1 MADLTGILGTM
12 LATGMGGRS
21 SRGPAFSAS
30 PFGMGGSGGLGGL
43 GGGLGGSLGS
53 GLGAGSMGMSAG
65 HGGMD
70 FKHVAGLGALGYLAY
85 KAFQERQQNTG
96 AQGAGSQ
103 PGAGTGAGTG
113 GGIFGGLFGGGQ
125 GSGSGSGGSLG
136 DRLSSVFGSSQ
147 GGSGQ
152 RETSGTPETTAYPD
166 VAMEDQQALLLIRAM
181 IAAANAD
188 GEITAE
194 ERQRIIGK
202 LDEAGAGP
210 EERQVV
216 ERELANPISTD
227 ALVREV
233 RDQQTAEQVYL
244 ASALAIEPDT
254 EAERS
259 YLQYL
264 AARLKLEPQR
274 AEELHRIA

>member
-1 MADLTGILGTM
+1 MSA
-12 LATGMGGRS
+12 MGG
-21 SRGPAFSAS
+21 
-30 PFGMGGSGGLGGL
+30 
-43 GGGLGGSLGS
+43 
-53 GLGAGSMGMSAG
+53 
-65 HGGMD
+65 GGMD

-96 AQGAGSQ
+96 AQGSGSS
-103 PGAGTGAGTG
+103 TGTG

-125 GSGSGSGGSLG
+125 GEAAPAQGQPQSGGSLS
-136 DRLSSVFGSSQ
+136 DRLSSVFSSQ
-147 GGSGQ
+147 Q
-152 RETSGTPETTAYPD
+152 REAPETSAYPD
-166 VAMEDQQALLLIRAM
+166 VAMEDRQALLLIRAM

-188 GEITAE
+188 GEISPE
-194 ERQRIIGK
+194 ERQGILRK

-210 EERQVV
+210 DERQLV
-216 ERELANPISTD
+216 ERELTNPMSTD

-233 RDQQTAEQVYL
+233 RDEQTAEQVYL

-264 AARLKLEPQR
+264 AARLKIDPQR
-274 AEELHRIA
+274 AQELHRVA

>member
-12 LATGMGGRS
+12 LATGMGGHSR
-21 SRGPAFSAS
+21 RGPAFSAS
-30 PFGMGGSGGLGGL
+30 PFGMGGGAGGL
-43 GGGLGGSLGS
+43 GGG
-53 GLGAGSMGMSAG
+53 AMGMSAG
-65 HGGMD
+65 RGGMD

-85 KAFQERQQNTG
+85 KAFQERQQNMG
-96 AQGAGSQ
+96 GQGAGSST
-103 PGAGTGAGTG
+103 GVGTGTSPGTG

-125 GSGSGSGGSLG
+125 GSGGSLS
-136 DRLSSVFGSSQ
+136 DRLSSVFSP
-147 GGSGQ
+147 GQ
-152 RETSGTPETTAYPD
+152 PQTPERGTAEPTAYPD

-188 GEITAE
+188 GEITQE

-210 EERQVV
+210 DERQVV
-216 ERELANPISTD
+216 ERELANPVSMDSLIG
-227 ALVREV
+227 AVH
-233 RDQQTAEQVYL
+233 DQQTAEQVYL

-254 EAERS
+254 DAERS

-274 AEELHRIA
+274 AEDLHRIA

>member
-1 MADLTGILGTM
+1 MATAARDTRGRTLTPIV
-12 LATGMGGRS
+12 ATTAVP
-21 SRGPAFSAS
+21 PAAVPAGSA
-30 PFGMGGSGGLGGL
+30 
-43 GGGLGGSLGS
+43 
-53 GLGAGSMGMSAG
+53 LGAPARARCAHVLADVDRVLPDLGMPQRRE
-65 HGGMD
+65 
-70 FKHVAGLGALGYLAY
+70 GLVV
-85 KAFQERQQNTG
+85 E
-96 AQGAGSQ
+96 
-103 PGAGTGAGTG
+103 
-113 GGIFGGLFGGGQ
+113 
-125 GSGSGSGGSLG
+125 
-136 DRLSSVFGSSQ
+136 
-147 GGSGQ
+147 
-152 RETSGTPETTAYPD
+152 
-166 VAMEDQQALLLIRAM
+166 
-181 IAAANAD
+181 
-188 GEITAE
+188 
-194 ERQRIIGK
+194 IIGK